1 MLPSP
6 EPYEVYMVTRERMTC
21 PSSPSRKAHLL
32 SCDWIPSDSKP
43 CSSHSYAC
51 FSLHFPSFLVLC
63 FHRVVYILM
72 KRKNNII
79 FSSVAKS
86 CPTLATPW
94 TIALQAPLPMGFS
107 RQEQWSG
114 SPFRSPG
121 DVPNPGIEPGSPAL
135 QADSLPTELQGK
147 NNVIGR

>member
-1 MLPSP
+1 
-6 EPYEVYMVTRERMTC
+6 
-21 PSSPSRKAHLL
+21 
-32 SCDWIPSDSKP
+32 
-43 CSSHSYAC
+43 
-51 FSLHFPSFLVLC
+51 
-63 FHRVVYILM
+63 M
-72 KRKNNII
+72 KRKNNTI
-79 FSSVAKS
+79 FSSVNKS

-114 SPFRSPG
+114 LPFPSPG

-147 NNVIGR
+147 NKVIGR